1 MQKKI
6 AFWAVIAVA
15 IWAACQ
21 SAHAETAP
29 TTKTSSFHVEVTGH
43 GAPMILVP
51 GLNSAGEVWDTTVDH
66 YKDHYECH
74 VLTLAGFAGQPPI
87 GTPFLAAVRD
97 DLAAYIREKR
107 LDHPVIVGHSLG
119 GFLALW
125 LAAEHPELVGKIV
138 IVDSLPA
145 LGAIMNPEISPDDL
159 ASNARQM
166 RDGML
171 KSSEAQRLQYQ
182 RASIEGMISA
192 SADVERVVAWGKI
205 SDPKTTANAMFEL
218 FSTDLRQ
225 EVSKIQAPTLVL
237 GTWIAY
243 EKYATQAEI
252 MQTFVSQY
260 KNLKDAQ
267 IELAPKSRHFI
278 MYDQP
283 DWMFLE
289 MDHFLASA
297 KKA

>member
-6 AFWAVIAVA
+6 VFWAVIAVA

-21 SAHAETAP
+21 SVHAETAP
-29 TTKTSSFHVEVTGH
+29 TARTVSFHVEVTGQ
-43 GAPMILVP
+43 GLPMLLIP
-51 GLNSAGEVWDTTVDH
+51 GLDSAGEVWDSTVAH
-66 YKDHYECH
+66 YKDHYQCH
-74 VLTLAGFAGQPPI
+74 VLTLAGFAGQPAI
-87 GTPFLAAVRD
+87 DTPFLLTVRE
-97 DLAAYIREKR
+97 DLVAYIREKR
-107 LDHPVIVGHSLG
+107 LDRPVIVGHSLG

-138 IVDSLPA
+138 IIDSLPA

-182 RASIEGMISA
+182 RASIQDMVSA
-192 SADVERVVAWGKI
+192 PADVERIVAWGKI

-243 EKYATQAEI
+243 EKYATQADI
-252 MQTFVSQY
+252 MQTFASQY
-260 KNLKDAQ
+260 KNLKDVQ
-267 IELAPKSRHFI
+267 IELAPKARHFI

-283 DWMFLE
+283 DWMFVE
-289 MDHFLASA
+289 MDHFLAIT